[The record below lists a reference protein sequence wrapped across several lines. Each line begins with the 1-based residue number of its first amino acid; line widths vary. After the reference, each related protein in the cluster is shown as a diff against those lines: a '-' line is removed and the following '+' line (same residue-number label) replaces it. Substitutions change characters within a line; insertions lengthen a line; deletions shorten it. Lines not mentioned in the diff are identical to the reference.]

1 MQIGMI
7 GLGRIGGKMAI
18 QYDLMAADAETT
30 SLRRPKPYQDEMN
43 LPEIA
48 ELWRGGSVI
57 GSWLLRHGFGGHV
70 EKSAAAP
77 QKARP

>member
-7 GLGRIGGKMAI
+7 GLGRMGGNMTI
-18 QYDLMAADAETT
+18 QYGLMAADAETT

-48 ELWRGGSVI
+48 EPWRGGSV
-57 GSWLLRHGFGGHV
+57 LLRHGFGGHV